1 MMSSVQKILLEM
13 VNLVQI
19 ICEAIL
25 RFLHLVQVRKGLQ
38 QATLK
43 LGKNEHGFVVVEK
56 YVFYQHVARKELA
69 LMIYV
74 HGYPLSMVD
83 HIGFRKFCAVMQP
96 LFKAVFRN
104 TIKRMYW
111 ICMMCKGSVW

>member
-56 YVFYQHVARKELA
+56 YVF
-69 LMIYV
+69 I
-74 HGYPLSMVD
+74 SMLL
-83 HIGFRKFCAVMQP
+83 GKN
-96 LFKAVFRN
+96 LL
-104 TIKRMYW
+104 
-111 ICMMCKGSVW
+111 